1 MTRLAGTLER
11 LALVVVLVGL
21 VALLS
26 QQAHVWALPLR
37 SGSVDRTGILIAVAL
52 VMGLGLVVAAGL
64 TMIAHRRLLAHR
76 PGGSALRAMLLRAL
90 PLTAAT
96 LAALSL
102 LMIARTDWEPRV
114 ETERMGSGSLLEP
127 SDRRGVPLSINWWNS
142 MVRAGPGEAEPEDPA
157 SGAGNRSSP
166 FSRLVMV
173 VGALALIAAG
183 MTAWRLHARR
193 HSFDSGTA
201 DESRQGAVHGALV
214 GTIDAML
221 ADPDPN
227 TAIRGAYARLLEG
240 LEACGTGR
248 RDHEA
253 PMEHLHR
260 VFTILHVRPQPLR
273 RLIELFEL
281 ARFSTRPLGPSHRD
295 EALEALRD
303 VAADLESDP
312 AFRPRA
318 GSARPLEGHA

>member
-1 MTRLAGTLER
+1 MTRLAGALER

-52 VMGLGLVVAAGL
+52 VTGLGLVGAAGL
-64 TMIAHRRLLAHR
+64 AMIAHRRLLARR
-76 PGGSALRAMLLRAL
+76 PGAPPLRATLLRAL
-90 PLTAAT
+90 PLTAAA

-114 ETERMGSGSLLEP
+114 EAERMGSGSLLER

-142 MVRAGPGEAEPEDPA
+142 MVRAGQGEAEPEGLA

-166 FSRLVMV
+166 FSPLLMV
-173 VGALALIAAG
+173 VGALAVIAVG
-183 MTAWRLHARR
+183 VTTWRLRTRR
-193 HSFDSGTA
+193 HSFDSEAA
-201 DESRQGAVHGALV
+201 DEGRQEAVHGALV

-221 ADPDPN
+221 ADLDPN

-260 VFTILHVRPQPLR
+260 VFTILQVRPQPLR
-273 RLIELFEL
+273 RLTELFEL

-312 AFRPRA
+312 GSRPRA
-318 GSARPLEGHA
+318 GSARPLGGHA